1 MNITI
6 RYYGQLAEIAG
17 CTEETQQLEHPFSLS
32 QLTEKIQAKNPAIRE
47 LALTTAV
54 NNRVFPLE
62 KNLNEGDCVDLFPPF
77 SGG

>member
-17 CTEETQQLEHPFSLS
+17 CAEETQQLEHPFSLR
-32 QLTEKIQAKNPAIRE
+32 QLIEKIEAANPAIGE
-47 LALTTAV
+47 LAVTMAV
-54 NNRVFPLE
+54 NNRVSNPE
-62 KNLNEGDCVDLFPPF
+62 KNLNDGDNVDLFPPF